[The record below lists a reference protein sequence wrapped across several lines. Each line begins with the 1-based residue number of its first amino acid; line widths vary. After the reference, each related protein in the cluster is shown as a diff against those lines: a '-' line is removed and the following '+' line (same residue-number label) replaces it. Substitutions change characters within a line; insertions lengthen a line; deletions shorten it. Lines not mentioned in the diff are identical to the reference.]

1 MFSTASLFRTLS
13 VLLIL
18 AVFPLTATAQSP
30 VQIGE
35 DVIQYDRPVGQN
47 GVTMFEP
54 PAQDTTTYKGFA
66 VKLGGAFTQQL
77 QGITQSNDPGTL
89 TDIGRGFNLATANLD
104 LDAQMA
110 QGIRLHVRTYLSSR
124 HHPEAWVKGGYLQVN
139 ELPMFDSD
147 VVDRVMSTLTIRAG
161 HFMPNYGDAHFR
173 RTDNADAIQNPF
185 VGNYILDAF
194 TTEVGAEA
202 LFQSNGFLVGG
213 GFGGALNPTVVNPDD
228 RTPSFRGK
236 LGYDTQVNDLIRVR
250 LTGSAYYTAKSNDGQ
265 IHSGDRAGS
274 RYYNVVGGGDWSGR
288 IRSSFGNQLTSF
300 MINPFVKVGGLEL
313 FGTIETMTGT
323 RTGLDDGSMNQYAA
337 EAVYR
342 FLDGDLF
349 AGVRYNTLTGDMDHS
364 GRGFSAQWSEATVNR
379 WQVSAGWFMTQNILV
394 KAEYVTQS
402 YEDFPDTVQ
411 TRDDT
416 GSLVS
421 TPFARNGAEFDG
433 VMLEGVVSF

>member
-1 MFSTASLFRTLS
+1 VAS
-13 VLLIL
+13 
-18 AVFPLTATAQSP
+18 AQSIE
-30 VQIGE
+30 VENDI
-35 DVIQYDRPVGQN
+35 IQYNRPVGQN

-54 PAQDTTTYKGFA
+54 PAEDTTAYKGFA

-77 QGITQSNDPGTL
+77 QGVTQSNDQGTL

-110 QGIRLHVRTYLSSR
+110 RGIRLHVRTYLSSR
-124 HHPEAWVKGGYLQVN
+124 HHPEAWVKGGFLQVN

-147 VVDRVMSTLTIRAG
+147 AVDRVMDNLSIRAG
-161 HFMPNYGDAHFR
+161 HFMPNYGDAHYR

-213 GFGGALNPTVVNPDD
+213 GFGGQLNPTVTNPDD
-228 RTPSFRGK
+228 RAPSFRGK
-236 LGYDTQVNDLIRVR
+236 LGYDSQINDLIRVR
-250 LTGSAYYTAKSNDGQ
+250 LTGSVYHTASSNDGQ

-288 IRSSFGNQLTSF
+288 VRSSFSDELTTV

-313 FGTIETMTGT
+313 FGTIETMTGS
-323 RTGLDDGSMNQYAA
+323 RAGLDDGSMNQYAA

-349 AGVRYNTLTGDMDHS
+349 AGLRYNTLQGDLNLGVDQTGFGPPPAPADWHDI
-364 GRGFSAQWSEATVNR
+364 TVNR
-379 WQVSAGWFMTQNILV
+379 WQVSAGWFMTENILV

-402 YEDFPDTVQ
+402 YEDFPATVQ
-411 TRDDT
+411 AQT
-416 GSLVS
+416 GSGV
-421 TPFARNGAEFDG
+421 TDIPANQHGAQFDG
-433 VMLEGVVSF
+433 VMIEGVVSF